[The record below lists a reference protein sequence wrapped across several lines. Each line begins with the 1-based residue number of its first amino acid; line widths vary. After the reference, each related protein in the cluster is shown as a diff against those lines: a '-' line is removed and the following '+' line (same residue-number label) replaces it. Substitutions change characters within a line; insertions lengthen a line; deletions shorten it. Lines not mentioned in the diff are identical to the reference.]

1 MQEYEMPEVTPGT
14 SVIVYSTPERSN
26 PIHGTVVKVKARTC
40 DIHIVTENG
49 MGILRSCYHVA
60 DPKIQEPEMANRIRG
75 DKDTG
80 VWDLSN
86 DAKITRNILRQLAN
100 LQERLTRLEIK
111 ASEPDDEPVAPMK
124 RRYGTATRSN

>member
-26 PIHGTVVKVKARTC
+26 PVHGTVIKRKTRTC
-40 DIHIVTENG
+40 DIHVVTENG
-49 MGILRSCYHVA
+49 IAILRSCYHVG
-60 DPKIQEPEMANRIRG
+60 DPKLKDVELANRIRG